1 MLYSSSLSAALFITT
16 LSYNVIIM
24 FDKLIGNDHIKI
36 VLRRLLAQK
45 RVPNALLLA
54 GENGV
59 GKKQFALEL
68 AKAFV
73 CLNPRNSE
81 ACDVCVNC
89 RRAVKFNFPKA
100 DDRDA
105 FKKVIFSEHSD
116 IGQVIPYNKNIL
128 VDAIRELETE
138 ANFRPFQA
146 QARFFIIDDAD
157 KMNDSASNALL
168 KTLEEPPA
176 TSHIFLITSR
186 PDALLPTIRSRCQTI
201 RFAPVETTEIENYLT
216 KTGSFATAD
225 VALLAKLSHGRLGNA
240 QKTDIEKFRANRA
253 AMLKVLE
260 SILIKTD
267 RAELLRIGEEMND
280 AKNKDDFEARL
291 DILQT
296 IIHDVWAMRSAAD
309 AKILVNIDLL
319 NDLKKFA
326 ERADS
331 RRLSGWLSEIELLR
345 EQLAFNLNRKIA
357 ADALFMQM
365 ANG

>member
-1 MLYSSSLSAALFITT
+1 
-16 LSYNVIIM
+16 M
-24 FDKLIGNDHIKI
+24 FGKLIGNDHIKA
-36 VLRRLLAQK
+36 VLRRLLAAR

-54 GENGV
+54 GEDGI

-73 CLNPRNSE
+73 CQNPNDFE
-81 ACDVCVNC
+81 ACGVCANC
-89 RRAVKFNFPKA
+89 RRADKITFPKP
-100 DDRDA
+100 DDRDG

-116 IGQVIPYNKNIL
+116 IGLIVPYNKNIL
-128 VDAIRELETE
+128 VDAIRNLETE

-146 QARFFIIDDAD
+146 AARFFIVDEAD

-176 TSHIFLITSR
+176 TSHIFLVSAR
-186 PDALLPTIRSRCQTI
+186 PDALLPTIRSRCQTL
-201 RFAPVETTEIENYLT
+201 RFAPLKIAEVESYLLKT
-216 KTGSFATAD
+216 KEFSAPDA
-225 VALLAKLSHGRLGNA
+225 ALSAKLSGGKLGSA
-240 QKTDIEKFRANRA
+240 IKTDLEKFKANRA

-260 SILIKTD
+260 SILIKAD
-267 RAELLRIGEEMND
+267 RAELLRIAEEMND

-296 IIHDVWAMRSAAD
+296 LIHDVWAISNRADENSATNFD
-309 AKILVNIDLL
+309 IISDLR
-319 NDLKKFA
+319 KFA
-326 ERADS
+326 ERAE
-331 RRLSGWLSEIELLR
+331 RRALAAWLSEIELLR
-345 EQLAFNLNRKIA
+345 ERLAVNVNRKIA